1 MSTDQRARELFV
13 GARWDLLKRSAS
25 AARLLN
31 SIDIMLE
38 TMQESSSGRD
48 LDYFELGRIKLFD
61 AAADEEIT
69 CDEGFEALLD
79 RALRVKAN
87 GSAWFHLPDN
97 TWMPWQKFNR
107 KASSPFGN
115 FQADSLV
122 CGENLRMKN
131 TCILV
136 ALLWLRGANVFVAMR
151 ARSLQKF
158 WGEFVGLKDAGA
170 LQFMIATGWDYGGG
184 GECVRMDVFSNKDDI
199 MNVKGDLASGACFEA
214 YSTTAMFIKDI
225 VHLAS
230 PLANG
235 DSTEAFGIQRWA
247 VRRDGVRGLWPQ
259 EWSFMGSG
267 GPGARGR
274 GPGIQRLESFPGA
287 QGLGGQGWC
296 VMIGQGSGRMEHT
309 KYNPRRAGRPPRRR
323 DSPSEADRAELSPN
337 GHRRLSTKSP
347 QTALTRPSE
356 IDEGMAPV
364 DSSPAERAPEDD
376 APQPKFKKPR

>member
-31 SIDIMLE
+31 SIVDIIMLE
-38 TMQESSSGRD
+38 TMQESSSGRG

-61 AAADEEIT
+61 AAADDEEIT

-107 KASSPFGN
+107 KASSPSGN

-122 CGENLRMKN
+122 CGENRRMKN

-158 WGEFVGLKDAGA
+158 WDEFV
-170 LQFMIATGWDYGGG
+170 
-184 GECVRMDVFSNKDDI
+184 EP
-199 MNVKGDLASGACFEA
+199 SG
-214 YSTTAMFIKDI
+214 
-225 VHLAS
+225 
-230 PLANG
+230 
-235 DSTEAFGIQRWA
+235 
-247 VRRDGVRGLWPQ
+247 
-259 EWSFMGSG
+259 
-267 GPGARGR
+267 
-274 GPGIQRLESFPGA
+274 
-287 QGLGGQGWC
+287 
-296 VMIGQGSGRMEHT
+296 
-309 KYNPRRAGRPPRRR
+309 
-323 DSPSEADRAELSPN
+323 
-337 GHRRLSTKSP
+337 
-347 QTALTRPSE
+347 
-356 IDEGMAPV
+356 
-364 DSSPAERAPEDD
+364 
-376 APQPKFKKPR
+376 